1 MRAAAAPFDGWA
13 AAVVEWNPPLV
24 IALVAMVS
32 AQAFKF
38 ITGLVVRRRADFTRL
53 VGTGGMPSAHAATVM
68 ALTTAVGIGE
78 GWGSPLFGISVIF
91 ALVTMYDATG
101 IRRAAGRQ
109 ARVLNRMLE
118 ELKEY
123 HTLEGER
130 LMELLGHTPLEVLVG
145 AGYGVLLAFALCP

>member
-1 MRAAAAPFDGWA
+1 MKAAAAPMDGWA
-13 AAVVEWNPPLV
+13 VAMIEWNPPLAV
-24 IALVAMVS
+24 ALLAMIS

-38 ITGLVVRRRADFTRL
+38 LSGLVLRRRADFTRL
-53 VGTGGMPSAHAATVM
+53 TGTGGMPSAHAATVM
-68 ALTTAVGIGE
+68 ALSTAVGLTE
-78 GWGSPLFGISVIF
+78 GWGSALFGVSLIF

-145 AGYGVLLAFALCP
+145 AGYGILLAFVLCP